1 MPNRS
6 IFYQESPDMYV
17 KNYMQAIIVTV
28 SPDNLLSA
36 VRHLMDDLFIRH
48 LPVVLKGNRLIG
60 LITDRD
66 IRQVCAAH
74 PGAPQTPDPKDV
86 LHGLCVSHVMT
97 RQLYT
102 VTPETTLIEAAATFL
117 EQKFDCLPVVD
128 ENGILKGLLTVSDF
142 ARIYI
147 EEHESVIV

>member
-1 MPNRS
+1 
-6 IFYQESPDMYV
+6 MYV
-17 KNYMQAIIVTV
+17 KNYMQAIVVTV
-28 SPDNLLSA
+28 SPDNLLSTA
-36 VRHLMDDLFIRH
+36 RHLMDDLFIRH
-48 LPVVLKGNRLIG
+48 LPVVLEGNRLIG
-60 LITDRD
+60 LLTDRD
-66 IRQVCAAH
+66 IRQVGASHHRAPH
-74 PGAPQTPDPKDV
+74 PHVPHEV
-86 LHGLCVSHVMT
+86 LHDLCVSHVMT

-128 ENGILKGLLTVSDF
+128 EHGILKGLLTVSDF

>member
-1 MPNRS
+1 
-6 IFYQESPDMYV
+6 
-17 KNYMQAIIVTV
+17 
-28 SPDNLLSA
+28 
-36 VRHLMDDLFIRH
+36 
-48 LPVVLKGNRLIG
+48 
-60 LITDRD
+60 
-66 IRQVCAAH
+66 
-74 PGAPQTPDPKDV
+74 
-86 LHGLCVSHVMT
+86 MT

>member
-1 MPNRS
+1 
-6 IFYQESPDMYV
+6 
-17 KNYMQAIIVTV
+17 
-28 SPDNLLSA
+28 
-36 VRHLMDDLFIRH
+36 MDDLLIRH
-48 LPVVLKGNRLIG
+48 LPVVLEGNRLIG
-60 LITDRD
+60 LLTDRD
-66 IRQVCAAH
+66 LRQAGASPHRAPHAH
-74 PGAPQTPDPKDV
+74 VPHEVFHD
-86 LHGLCVSHVMT
+86 LCVSHVMT

-147 EEHESVIV
+147 EEHENIIV

>member
-1 MPNRS
+1 
-6 IFYQESPDMYV
+6 MYV

-28 SPDNLLSA
+28 SPDNLLSTA
-36 VRHLMDDLFIRH
+36 RHLMDDLFIRH
-48 LPVVLKGNRLIG
+48 LPVVLEGNRLIG
-60 LITDRD
+60 LLTDRD
-66 IRQVCAAH
+66 IRQVGASHHRAPHAH
-74 PGAPQTPDPKDV
+74 LPHDI
-86 LHGLCVSHVMT
+86 LHDLCVSHVMS

-128 ENGILKGLLTVSDF
+128 EHGILKGLLTVSDF

>member
-1 MPNRS
+1 
-6 IFYQESPDMYV
+6 MYV

-28 SPDNLLSA
+28 SPDHLLSTA
-36 VRHLMDDLFIRH
+36 RRLMDDLLIRH
-48 LPVVLKGNRLIG
+48 LPVVLEGNRLIG
-60 LITDRD
+60 LLTDRD
-66 IRQVCAAH
+66 IRQVGASHYRAPHAH
-74 PGAPQTPDPKDV
+74 APHDV
-86 LHGLCVSHVMT
+86 LHDLCVSHVMT

-128 ENGILKGLLTVSDF
+128 AHGILKGLLTVSDF

>member
-1 MPNRS
+1 
-6 IFYQESPDMYV
+6 MYV

-28 SPDNLLSA
+28 SPDHLLSTA
-36 VRHLMDDLFIRH
+36 RHLMDDLFIRH
-48 LPVVLKGNRLIG
+48 LPVVLEGNRLVG
-60 LITDRD
+60 LLTDRD
-66 IRQVCAAH
+66 IRQV
-74 PGAPQTPDPKDV
+74 GASPHRAPHTSRPYEI
-86 LHGLCVSHVMT
+86 LHDLCVRHVMT

-128 ENGILKGLLTVSDF
+128 EHGLLKGLLTVSDF
-142 ARIYI
+142 ARIYL